1 MKKTYK
7 VILSAVVLLIAS
19 SCDNG
24 FDNLNKS
31 KTSATSINPVFLL
44 NNAII
49 NSSPP
54 AGTLNYEIG
63 IVQQLISPNTGVLLG
78 ANFNQV
84 NINATNQVWINYYQ
98 NVIKYTNEVIVHTKD
113 DASRKN
119 LYNMARIV
127 QANAFMVLTDTYGDV
142 PYDEAGRGFTD
153 VILFPTYETQQS
165 IYTKVIG
172 ELTDAAGALDAAGT
186 VETADV
192 LYNGNVA
199 KWKKFGY
206 SLLLRAGMRLVKA
219 DAQKAQATVAAAFT
233 GGVITSNADNAVNKH
248 DANYINPLGNTLN
261 GTEAA
266 NFYLAEPLV
275 TSLKNNNDPR
285 LSSIAVRYVGA
296 GSGTGQ
302 TSSVATTAAANQY
315 GLPVGSTDAQADAAG
330 KLLPGGGARYAFSQ
344 LDRTRL
350 AKRTSPLFLVTA
362 AQTNLLLAEA
372 AVRGWVSGSASQYFS
387 DGVKAHMDQ
396 MASYDAASAVSA
408 TDRDT
413 YVAAH
418 PLDTSTTDTAIAQIN
433 YEYWVASLLAPHEA
447 WANFRRSGYPALTA
461 NPYSGRSVDFITRLT
476 YPVSETLVNTA
487 NVQAAITGQG
497 PDALDTK
504 VWWNK

>member
-1 MKKTYK
+1 MKKTYQI
-7 VILSAVVLLIAS
+7 ILSAVVFLIAS
-19 SCDNG
+19 SCDSG
-24 FDNLNKS
+24 FDSLNQS

-44 NNAII
+44 NNAVI

-54 AGTLNYEIG
+54 GGTLNYEIG

-98 NVIKYTNEVIVHTKD
+98 NVIKYTHEVIVHTKD
-113 DASRKN
+113 DAARKN

-127 QANAFMVLTDTYGDV
+127 QANAFMVLTDTYGDI
-142 PYDEAGRGFTD
+142 PYDDAGKGFTD
-153 VILFPTYETQQS
+153 VVLFPTYQVQQS
-165 IYTKVIG
+165 IYTNVIS
-172 ELTDAAGALDAAGT
+172 ELTDAAGALDPAGT
-186 VETADV
+186 IESADV

-219 DAQKAQATVAAAFT
+219 DAQKAQATVSAAFA
-233 GGVITSNADNAVNKH
+233 GGVITANADNAVNKH
-248 DANYINPLGNTLN
+248 DANYVNPLGNTLN

-275 TSLKNNNDPR
+275 NSLKNNNDPR
-285 LSSIAVRYVGA
+285 LSAIAVRYVGA
-296 GSGTGQ
+296 SSGASQ
-302 TSSVATTAAANQY
+302 TSAIATTAAANQY
-315 GLPVGSTDAQADAAG
+315 GLPVGSTDSQADVLG
-330 KLLPGGGARYAFSQ
+330 KSLPGGGARYAFSQ
-344 LDRTRL
+344 LDRARL
-350 AKRTSPLFLVTA
+350 AKRTSPLFIVTA

-372 AVRGWVSGSASQYFS
+372 AVRGWVSGTPSQYFS

-396 MASYDAASAVSA
+396 MASYDAGSTVAAA
-408 TDRDT
+408 DRDN
-413 YVAAH
+413 YIAAH
-418 PLDTSTTDTAIAQIN
+418 PLDTSTTNASFAQIN
-433 YEYWVASLLAPHEA
+433 YEYWIASLLAPHEA
-447 WANFRRSGYPALTA
+447 WANFRRSGYPALAA
-461 NPYSGRSVDFITRLT
+461 NPYSGRTVDFITRLT